1 MGARLVPVLPVSTSG
16 PPAVRS
22 GRPPATDRPFSR
34 SLMTAAQMPSGPFDL
49 LIRGGRIVDPASGRD
64 GVGDVAVKDGRIA
77 AVGEAKGEAAKVI
90 DARGLVVTPGFID
103 LHAHGQTVAADRMQA
118 FDGVTTSLELE
129 AGVLPVALW
138 YEKQAGK
145 GRVLN
150 YGTAANWAFARIAA
164 MLGIEP
170 EAELSFMGR
179 NSNDKRWI
187 DNVAT
192 EAETAEILKR
202 IRQGLDEGGI
212 GIGILNAYAPG
223 AGVKEMSAV
232 CSLAAEYDVP
242 TYTHVAYASNV
253 DPRSSIEA
261 YTRLVGYAGST
272 GAHMHICHFN
282 STSLQ
287 DVERAAALIA
297 KAQSLGL
304 KITVEAYPYG
314 TGSTVLGA
322 TFFADPQFTERT
334 GGPYETIEMVDT
346 GRTFHNRDELLA
358 AQAQDPA
365 SLVLW
370 HFLDVEANPRH
381 RDLLDVSVLFPGG
394 AIASDAMPWTN
405 PDGSVYDGGDW
416 PLPEGTSS
424 HPRSSGTFTRFLR
437 EYVRERG
444 MLPLI
449 DGIAKCTLI
458 PAQVLEASTPA
469 MRTKGRL
476 APGADADIAVFDYD
490 TLTDRAE
497 FKAMNRPSEGMRH
510 VVVNGEAVIA
520 DGALLTAAR
529 PGRPVRRPVK
539 AA

>member
-1 MGARLVPVLPVSTSG
+1 
-16 PPAVRS
+16 
-22 GRPPATDRPFSR
+22 
-34 SLMTAAQMPSGPFDL
+34 MTLASSSAGPFDCV
-49 LIRGGRIVDPASGRD
+49 IRGGRVIDPESGLD
-64 GVGDVAVKDGRIA
+64 TVCDVAVKDGRIA
-77 AVGEAKGEAAKVI
+77 AIGAVSGDGSREI
-90 DARGLVVTPGFID
+90 DAKGLVVAPGFID

-118 FDGVTTSLELE
+118 FDGVTTTLELE

-138 YEKQAGK
+138 YENQARN

-150 YGTAANWAFARIAA
+150 YGTAANWVFARIAA
-164 MLGIEP
+164 MIGAEP
-170 EAELSFMGR
+170 EANLGFMGR

-187 DNVAT
+187 ENVAT
-192 EAETAEILKR
+192 DAEMAEILRR

-232 CSLAAEYDVP
+232 CSLAAEYAVP
-242 TYTHVAYASNV
+242 TYTHVAYASNI
-253 DPRSSIEA
+253 DPKSSIEA

-287 DVERAAALIA
+287 DVERAAALIG
-297 KAQSLGL
+297 KAQDLGL

-322 TFFADPQFTERT
+322 TFFADPAFRERT
-334 GGPYETIEMVDT
+334 GGPYESIQMVDT

-358 AQAQDPA
+358 AQAQDPG

-381 RDLLDVSVLFPGG
+381 RDLLDVSVLYPGG

-405 PDGSVYDGGDW
+405 PDGSVYDGEDW

-437 EYVRERG
+437 QYVRERG

-449 DGIAKCTLI
+449 DGLAKCTLI
-458 PAQVLEASTPA
+458 PAQILEESTPA
-469 MRTKGRL
+469 MRSKGRL
-476 APGADADIAVFDYD
+476 KVGADADIVVFDFD
-490 TLTDRAE
+490 TLTDRSE
-497 FKAMNRPSEGMRH
+497 FKAMNRASEGMRH
-510 VVVNGEAVIA
+510 VLVNGEAVIA
-520 DGALLTAAR
+520 DGDLVRAAR
-529 PGRPVRRPVK
+529 PGHPVRRPVMG
-539 AA
+539 A

>member
-1 MGARLVPVLPVSTSG
+1 MT
-16 PPAVRS
+16 PAS
-22 GRPPATDRPFSR
+22 
-34 SLMTAAQMPSGPFDL
+34 AAGTFDL
-49 LIRGGRIVDPASGRD
+49 VIRNGRVIDPESRLDRVCDIAVAKGRIVAIGTVSGD
-64 GVGDVAVKDGRIA
+64 GAR
-77 AVGEAKGEAAKVI
+77 EI
-90 DARGLVVTPGFID
+90 DAKGLVVAPGFID

-118 FDGVTTSLELE
+118 FDGVTTTLELE

-138 YEKQAGK
+138 YENQAKK

-150 YGTAANWAFARIAA
+150 YGTAANWVFARIAA
-164 MLGIEP
+164 MIGIEP
-170 EAELSFMGR
+170 EAELGFMGR

-192 EAETAEILKR
+192 DAEMKEIIRR

-232 CSLAAEYDVP
+232 CSLAADYGVP
-242 TYTHVAYASNV
+242 TYTHVAYASNI

-287 DVERAAALIA
+287 DVERAAALIR
-297 KAQSLGL
+297 KAQDLGL

-322 TFFADPQFTERT
+322 TFFADPAFPERT
-334 GGPYETIEMVDT
+334 GGTYESIEMVDT
-346 GRTFHNRDELLA
+346 GRTFHNREDLLA
-358 AQAQDPA
+358 AQAQDPG

-370 HFLDVEANPRH
+370 HFLDVEANSRH
-381 RDLLDVSVLFPGG
+381 RDLLDVSVLYPGG

-405 PDGSVYDGGDW
+405 PDGSVYDGEAW

-437 EYVRERG
+437 QYVRERE

-449 DGIAKCTLI
+449 DGLAKCTQI
-458 PAQVLEASTPA
+458 PADILAESTPA
-469 MRTKGRL
+469 MRSKGRL
-476 APGADADIAVFDYD
+476 KAGADADIVVFDYD

-497 FKAMNRPSEGMRH
+497 FKAMNRASEGMRH
-510 VVVNGEAVIA
+510 VIVNGEAVIS
-520 DGALLTAAR
+520 DGALVRDAR
-529 PGRPVRRPVK
+529 PGRPVRRPVR

>member
-1 MGARLVPVLPVSTSG
+1 MTS
-16 PPAVRS
+16 V
-22 GRPPATDRPFSR
+22 
-34 SLMTAAQMPSGPFDL
+34 AAAGPFDL
-49 LIRGGRIVDPASGRD
+49 VIRGGRVVDPDSRRD
-64 GVGDVAVKDGRIA
+64 EVCDLAVTKGRIA
-77 AVGEAKGEAAKVI
+77 AVGAVSGPGAREI
-90 DARGLVVTPGFID
+90 DARGLVVAPGFVD

-118 FDGVTTSLELE
+118 FDGVTTTLELE

-138 YEKQAGK
+138 YENQARK

-164 MLGIEP
+164 MIGVEP
-170 EAELSFMGR
+170 EADLGFMGR
-179 NSNDKRWI
+179 HAKDKRWI

-192 EAETAEILKR
+192 DAEMAEILR
-202 IRQGLDEGGI
+202 RLRQGLDEGGI

-232 CSLAAEYDVP
+232 CSLAADYAVP
-242 TYTHVAYASNV
+242 TYTHVAYASNI

-287 DVERAAALIA
+287 DVERAAALVR
-297 KAQSLGL
+297 KAQELGL

-322 TFFADPQFTERT
+322 TFFADPGFTERT
-334 GGPYETIEMVDT
+334 GGPYESIEMVDT

-358 AQAQDPA
+358 AQAQDPG

-381 RDLLDVSVLFPGG
+381 RDLLDISVLYPGG

-405 PDGSVYDGGDW
+405 PDGSVYDGADW
-416 PLPEGTSS
+416 PLPEGSSS

-437 EYVRERG
+437 QYVRERA

-449 DGIAKCTLI
+449 DGLAKCTLI
-458 PAQVLEASTPA
+458 PAEILAESTPA
-469 MRTKGRL
+469 MRAKGRL
-476 APGADADIAVFDYD
+476 KVDADADIVVFDYD
-490 TLTDRAE
+490 SLTDRAE
-497 FKAMNRPSEGMRH
+497 FKAMNRASDGMRH
-510 VVVNGEAVIA
+510 VIVNGEAVIA
-520 DGALLTAAR
+520 DGELVHAAR